1 MFEDF
6 GYFLMRTITSL
17 PAIIIA
23 MVIHEWAHAR
33 VAYALGDFTPK
44 MMGRLTL
51 NPMVHVDLIGLL
63 MLLVCH
69 FGWAKPVQIN
79 PNNFSNPR
87 RDDIL
92 VSLAGP
98 GANFAV
104 AFLTLIL
111 IVAMIKLGVPMSD
124 GVQVVLSSIMII
136 NINFGIFNLIP
147 IPPLD
152 GSHVLKQLLPYEL
165 ARIYE
170 GIERYSMLILII
182 ILVTPIL
189 SVVFV
194 PMQRVVLGIFQG
206 IVNILL

>member
-1 MFEDF
+1 MFDDL
-6 GYFLMRTITSL
+6 GYFFVRALTSL

-33 VAYALGDFTPK
+33 TAYALGDPTPK

-51 NPMVHVDLIGLL
+51 NPAAHVDLLGLL
-63 MLLVCH
+63 MLFIVH

-79 PNNFSNPR
+79 PYNFSNPR

-98 GANFAV
+98 FSNFAV
-104 AFLTLIL
+104 AFVTLIFM
-111 IVAMIKLGVPMSD
+111 IVLVKMGVPMSE
-124 GVQVVLSSIMII
+124 GMQLVFSSIMII

-152 GSHVLKQLLPYEL
+152 GYHVLKQILPYEL
-165 ARIYE
+165 AEKLE
-170 GIERYSMLILII
+170 GLERYSFLILII
-182 ILVTPIL
+182 ILMTPII
-189 SVVFV
+189 SVIFV
-194 PMQRVVLGIFQG
+194 PMQRFILGIFQG
-206 IVNILL
+206 IVGIFL

>member
-1 MFEDF
+1 MFDDF
-6 GYFLMRTITSL
+6 GYFLMRAITSL

-33 VAYALGDFTPK
+33 TAYALGDPTPR

-51 NPMVHVDLIGLL
+51 NPAAHVDLIGLL
-63 MLLVCH
+63 MLFIVH

-79 PNNFSNPR
+79 PYNFSNPR

-98 GANFAV
+98 FSNFVIAFV
-104 AFLTLIL
+104 TLMVMIFLTKIDFE
-111 IVAMIKLGVPMSD
+111 MSE
-124 GVQVVLSSIMII
+124 GMQLVLSSIMII

-152 GSHVLKQLLPYEL
+152 GYHVLKQVLPYEL
-165 ARIYE
+165 SQKLEILE
-170 GIERYSMLILII
+170 QYSFLILII
-182 ILVTPIL
+182 ILMTPAVTWI
-189 SVVFV
+189 FV
-194 PMQRVVLGIFQG
+194 PMQRFILGIFQG
-206 IVNILL
+206 IVGIFL

>member
-1 MFEDF
+1 MFENF
-6 GYFLMRTITSL
+6 IMRTIISL
-17 PAIIIA
+17 PGIVIA

-44 MMGRLTL
+44 MQGRLTL
-51 NPMVHVDLIGLL
+51 NPLAHVDPFGLL
-63 MLLVCH
+63 MLLVAH

-79 PNNFSNPR
+79 PYNFSNPK

-98 GANFAV
+98 GANFLI
-104 AFLTLIL
+104 AFITLLFMIL
-111 IVAMIKLGVPMSD
+111 MIKFGVPMSD
-124 GVQVVLSSIMII
+124 GMKLVLNYIMII

-147 IPPLD
+147 LPPLD
-152 GSHVLKQLLPYEL
+152 GSHVLKQILPYEL
-165 ARIYE
+165 AQKYE
-170 GIERYSMLILII
+170 IVERYSMWILLI

-194 PMQRVVLGIFQG
+194 PMQQFVLGVFTAIAS
-206 IVNILL
+206 ILL

>member
-1 MFEDF
+1 MFDDF
-6 GYFLMRTITSL
+6 GYFLIRAITSL

-33 VAYALGDFTPK
+33 TAYALGDPTPR

-51 NPMVHVDLIGLL
+51 NPAAHVDLIGLL
-63 MLLVCH
+63 MLFIVH

-79 PNNFSNPR
+79 PYNFSNPR

-98 GANFAV
+98 GANFAISFV
-104 AFLTLIL
+104 TLMVMIFLAKI
-111 IVAMIKLGVPMSD
+111 GFEMSE
-124 GVQVVLSSIMII
+124 GMQLVLSSIMII

-165 ARIYE
+165 AQKYE
-170 GIERYSMLILII
+170 ILEQHSFLILII
-182 ILVTPIL
+182 ILMTPVVSWIL
-189 SVVFV
+189 V
-194 PMQRVVLGIFQG
+194 PMQKFILGIFQG
-206 IVNILL
+206 IVGIFL

>member
-1 MFEDF
+1 MFDDF
-6 GYFLMRTITSL
+6 GYFLIRAITSL

-33 VAYALGDFTPK
+33 TAYALGDPTPR

-51 NPMVHVDLIGLL
+51 NPAAHVDLIGLL
-63 MLLVCH
+63 MLFIVH

-79 PNNFSNPR
+79 PYNFSNPR

-98 GANFAV
+98 GANFAISFV
-104 AFLTLIL
+104 TLMVMIFLAKI
-111 IVAMIKLGVPMSD
+111 GFEMSE
-124 GVQVVLSSIMII
+124 GMQLVLSSIMII

-165 ARIYE
+165 AQKYE
-170 GIERYSMLILII
+170 ILEQHSFLILVI
-182 ILVTPIL
+182 ILMTPVVSWIL
-189 SVVFV
+189 V
-194 PMQRVVLGIFQG
+194 PMQRFILGIFQG
-206 IVNILL
+206 IVGIFL